1 MAKQWRIHSHDPQRI
16 GALERAARLPAVVA
30 RLLVCR
36 GLADAQTARDFLE
49 PKLTTLRDPDL
60 LPGAT
65 AAAEIILRAISE
77 RQRIIV
83 YGDYDVD
90 GMTATSLLWQ
100 CLTLLGANVGY
111 YVPHRLEEGYG
122 LNREALAT
130 LAKQGAKLIVTVDC
144 GIASVDEA
152 AAAREL
158 GMQLIVTD
166 HHQPGPALPDAAAIV
181 HPGLPGQGYP
191 FAGLSGAGVA
201 FKLAWLISKQAGGG
215 QKASEKMRTFLLSA
229 LGLAALGTVA
239 DVVPLVDENRVLVQ
253 HGLVALRDRPVLGLA
268 ALMRRTELD
277 RKPKLDADDIGFTLA
292 PRLNAAGRLG
302 QAQLGVELLMTT
314 SQERADMLAEY
325 IDQLNASRQSLERS
339 ILLSAGAQAQAQFD
353 AGQDAALVLA
363 ERGWHPG
370 VIGIVA
376 GRLAERHHRPVV
388 MIALDEMG
396 VKPGMGS
403 ARSIPG
409 FDVCRALA
417 ASSALLLSHGGHAAA
432 AGLKIE
438 EQHVDAFRAEFCDY
452 AAEQVTQEQRVAE
465 LSIDAEVFLSE
476 LTLATVEQ
484 IERLAPFGHSNPR
497 PLLCATNVTLSEP
510 PKKIGGGERH
520 LSMKVAQHSTNLRCV
535 AFGGGEW
542 ADALAQSTGPL
553 SIAFRPVINDFRGRR
568 SVELHVADWHAGGAA
583 ATRSAAAG
591 SVASSHG

>member
-1 MAKQWRIHSHDPQRI
+1 MPKQWRIHSHDSERI
-16 GALERAARLPAVVA
+16 RALERAARLPTVVA

-36 GLADAQTARDFLE
+36 GLGDPDSARDFLE
-49 PKLTTLRDPDL
+49 PKLSSLRDPEL
-60 LPGAT
+60 LPGAVS
-65 AAAEIILRAISE
+65 AAEQILRAVQAG
-77 RQRIIV
+77 QRIIV

-122 LNREALAT
+122 LNQEALAT
-130 LAKQGAKLIVTVDC
+130 LARQGAKMVITVDC

-152 AAAREL
+152 RAAREL
-158 GMQLIVTD
+158 GLDLIITD
-166 HHQPGPALPDAAAIV
+166 HHQPGAELPDAAAIV

-201 FKLAWLISKQAGGG
+201 FKLAWLVAKQASGG
-215 QKASEKMRTFLLSA
+215 QKVNDRMRSFLLSA

-268 ALMRRTELD
+268 ALMKRAELD
-277 RKPKLDADDIGFTLA
+277 RKPALNCEDIGFALA

-302 QAQLGVELLMTT
+302 QAQLAVELLMTT

-325 IDQLNASRQSLERS
+325 IDQLNGSRQSLERS

-376 GRLAERHHRPVV
+376 GRLADRHHCPVV
-388 MIALDEMG
+388 MIALDEVG
-396 VKPGMGS
+396 VKPGTGS

-409 FDVCRALA
+409 FNVCQALTA
-417 ASSALLLSHGGHAAA
+417 CSQHLLTHGGHAAA
-432 AGLKIE
+432 AGLRIN
-438 EQHVDAFRAEFCDY
+438 EQNVEAFRSEFCDY
-452 AAEQVTQEQRVAE
+452 AAETITQQQRVAE
-465 LSIDAEVFLSE
+465 LAIDAEVYLSE

-484 IERLAPFGHSNPR
+484 IERLAPFGQSNPR
-497 PLLCATNVTLSEP
+497 PMLCATGITLAEP
-510 PKKIGGGERH
+510 PKRMGGGERH
-520 LSMKVAQHSTNLRCV
+520 LSMKLAQAKTSLRGV
-535 AFGGGEW
+535 AFGGGDW
-542 ADALAQSTGPL
+542 ADALAQCPGPI
-553 SIAFRPVINDFRGRR
+553 SIAFRPVINEFRGRR
-568 SVELHVADWHAGGAA
+568 TVELHVADWRAA
-583 ATRSAAAG
+583 EKTVTELATATPQ
-591 SVASSHG
+591 